1 MKRLLVT
8 LALASALAASA
19 SALATEA
26 VKIGILLPLS
36 GNAGA
41 AGQAEKAA
49 IEVALDV
56 INNAHPEL
64 KGLPLAE
71 SAGLPHLGN
80 AKLEPLFVDHEGNP
94 QMGQTQAL
102 RLITQEKV
110 TALFGAYQSS
120 VTLTATAAAERYGI
134 PFVVGDSAA
143 LNITGRGFKWVFR
156 VTPIASDYAE
166 AYMRF
171 LPDMQKAGHRV
182 DSIAIIN
189 ENTDYGTSVADSV
202 EKAAKDHG
210 FKVAARIPYNANAAD
225 VSPQVLQLKQKSPD
239 VLIFVSYTSDAIL
252 YMRTMKELDYLPP
265 MIIGDDTGFSDPS
278 FIPSVGGISQGVMNR
293 SAWDIGKPG
302 SVTYRINEM
311 YKAKTGRDLDDTSGR
326 DMQGFFVLADAIDRA
341 GSTEPAKIQE
351 ALRATNLAPSQ
362 LMMGYRGVKFDATGQ
377 NIEAATYL
385 IQLQGGQYVA
395 VWPAQAAL
403 APLQWPMTG
412 WKK

>member
-1 MKRLLVT
+1 MKRLLT
-8 LALASALAASA
+8 ALAVAYALAASTTA
-19 SALATEA
+19 YAAEP

-71 SAGLPHLGN
+71 SAGLLHLGN

-102 RLITQEKV
+102 RLITEEKV

-120 VTLTATAAAERYGI
+120 VTLTTTAAAERYGI

-171 LPDMQKAGHRV
+171 LPDMQKAGHRI

-225 VSPQVLQLKQKSPD
+225 VSPQVLQLKQKNPD

-278 FIPSVGGISQGVMNR
+278 FIPSVGGISQGAMNR
-293 SAWDIGKPG
+293 SAWDIGKEG

-385 IQLQGGQYVA
+385 IQLQGGRYLA
-395 VWPAQAAL
+395 VWPAEAAL